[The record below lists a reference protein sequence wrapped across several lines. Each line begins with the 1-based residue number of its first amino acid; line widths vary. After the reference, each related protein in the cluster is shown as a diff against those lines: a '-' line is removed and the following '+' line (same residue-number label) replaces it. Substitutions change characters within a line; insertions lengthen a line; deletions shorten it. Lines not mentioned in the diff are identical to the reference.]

1 MTALGCGKT
10 HGEFRDV
17 FSFTTR
23 GVGFAMVRSRPARL
37 LLFSFNADYVPLQ
50 RASFKTSVLSPAERE
65 LASSRID
72 QHLRLYLPSPSFPTP
87 SFPTPSSTPDLASA
101 VVKQEPTQ
109 AALGLPRMPSPH
121 SLGDGLD
128 EAAAST
134 SSAAGPAL
142 QPHVAA
148 DVHDGDVE
156 MAETQLHEDVDEPT
170 QLHEEERSSAKGPAR
185 SKGPAGRLDGNEGE
199 DEEDEVDKVVLV
211 AVQRVK
217 TEPVEA
223 RRAL

>member
-23 GVGFAMVRSRPARL
+23 GVGFAMVCSRPARL
-37 LLFSFNADYVPLQ
+37 LLFSFNADFVPLQ
-50 RASFKTSVLSPAERE
+50 RSSFKTSVLSPAERE
-65 LASSRID
+65 LASSLID
-72 QHLRLYLPSPSFPTP
+72 QHLRLYFPSPSFPTP
-87 SFPTPSSTPDLASA
+87 SPTPDLASA
-101 VVKQEPTQ
+101 VVKQEPAQ
-109 AALGLPRMPSPH
+109 ATVGLPRMPSPH

-199 DEEDEVDKVVLV
+199 DEEDEVDEVVLV